1 MNQTL
6 YEIDSRLASL
16 LDFDE
21 YAVDQET
28 GEIVSLEEVERL
40 QMDRAEKIE
49 GWGCWIKNRNADIA
63 ALKAEIDNLTKRKR
77 LIENQVEASKNRL
90 KDYLAGEKIKTAK
103 VVISYTRSKAVEDIN
118 LDILP
123 LEYKKVEV
131 SADKMAIKRDLS
143 NGIEVPGARLAE
155 HISMTVR

>member
-1 MNQTL
+1 M
-6 YEIDSRLASL
+6 
-16 LDFDE
+16 
-21 YAVDQET
+21 
-28 GEIVSLEEVERL
+28 
-40 QMDRAEKIE
+40 
-49 GWGCWIKNRNADIA
+49 
-63 ALKAEIDNLTKRKR
+63 
-77 LIENQVEASKNRL
+77 
-90 KDYLAGEKIKTAK
+90 
-103 VVISYTRSKAVEDIN
+103 ISYTRSKAVEDIN